1 MRGQIV
7 TKSQLV
13 KIIKEEVER
22 EIELKEQ
29 ESLLEQAMAE
39 ANAAMQNVVKKQ
51 YDMAFRNLHDA
62 ITIILQE
69 LSDVKSQKSGE

>member
-1 MRGQIV
+1 M

-29 ESLLEQAMAE
+29 ESLLDQARAA

-51 YDMAFRNLHDA
+51 YDMAFGKMHDA

>member
-1 MRGQIV
+1 V

>member
-1 MRGQIV
+1 M